1 MRIWEARIK
10 NTKEH
15 SFRRG
20 QYAMILDVVMVK
32 PSPEMEASPCFEVR
46 YSDGQIGWVAVEDA
60 ENYEISKNIQP
71 PAQKVFTVDEIV
83 RKLGE
88 E

>member
-46 YSDGQIGWVAVEDA
+46 YADGESGWIPVRTGS
-60 ENYEISKNIQP
+60 YHISKAHQP